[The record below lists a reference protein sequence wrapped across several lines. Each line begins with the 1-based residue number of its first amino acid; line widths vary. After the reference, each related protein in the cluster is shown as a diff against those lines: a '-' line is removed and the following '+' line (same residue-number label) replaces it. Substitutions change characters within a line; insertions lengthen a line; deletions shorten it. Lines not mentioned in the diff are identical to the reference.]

1 MRHPEHLYHIF
12 PLGALRRP
20 GGGYENL
27 SALSRWIPH
36 LKSLNVDTVLLGPV
50 FRSESH
56 GYDVTDLRE
65 VDPRLGSR
73 EDLKN
78 LVAELL

>member
-36 LKSLNVDTVLLGPV
+36 LKSLNTSFLH
-50 FRSESH
+50 RWQSH
-56 GYDVTDLRE
+56 QLSAR
-65 VDPRLGSR
+65 
-73 EDLKN
+73 
-78 LVAELL
+78 